1 MPPAGPLCSTGVT
14 PLRRSYG
21 PIRQALAFAALRL
34 PARAATL
41 LHGLSPWGEEPFP
54 ASTHGLVCMLP
65 SFTPPGDGPRRS
77 RSRASVAFA
86 GFLTARLPDFRLTR
100 PRPDV
105 HSSLRP
111 AHLLT
116 SPGEALS
123 VGFTA
128 AVSRAGATPATRLRS
143 STASGLSPYGSMG
156 SSRHHRNRPGSRSIS
171 GSAGAPQGLPTE
183 PDASLASRTG
193 DSPVRGS
200 MPACAVPVGWAT
212 MKAPSPPV
220 QATLR
225 PAHSAAYRAS
235 CSGLA
240 SAMAASIASG
250 SVGCPSLHPRH
261 GSLSGVVFASDI
273 AAWWQ
278 PSPT

>member
-1 MPPAGPLCSTGVT
+1 MPPAGPLCSAGVT

-41 LHGLSPWGEEPFP
+41 LRGLSPRGEEPFP

-111 AHLLT
+111 AHSLT
-116 SPGEALS
+116 SPGR
-123 VGFTA
+123 GFVSGLHRRGLPRRRHPSYA
-128 AVSRAGATPATRLRS
+128 AAIFYRFGTFTLRVHGFLQASQKSTGRPIDFWIRGRPPRDLGIKGCSCAPRRAGSPAFLVAERARRSGATRKGYNRVCPPSSARPALR
-143 STASGLSPYGSMG
+143 LD
-156 SSRHHRNRPGSRSIS
+156 RPGHVPR
-171 GSAGAPQGLPTE
+171 P
-183 PDASLASRTG
+183 RR
-193 DSPVRGS
+193 RGNVVHT
-200 MPACAVPVGWAT
+200 MPA
-212 MKAPSPPV
+212 
-220 QATLR
+220 
-225 PAHSAAYRAS
+225 
-235 CSGLA
+235 
-240 SAMAASIASG
+240 
-250 SVGCPSLHPRH
+250 
-261 GSLSGVVFASDI
+261 VV
-273 AAWWQ
+273 
-278 PSPT
+278 